1 MLLRWIAALCAG
13 CALSGCSTPYRTPVF
28 VYGGAEFQGIAGVI
42 EKSGTKSV
50 DVVIVHGM
58 CTNDSASANTAIDSL
73 LAALDAT
80 IPRAPPAEVTALAET
95 NDIQVVSR
103 RATVGGVPVRFS
115 ALVWS
120 PLTTPLKRQLAYDM
134 TGEPTDCSVAGECKP
149 KRAKLNGQ
157 FKDGLLDDCLADV
170 LIYQGISRRAIR
182 DKMVG
187 AITQVVEQSDV
198 QARADGTEPGA
209 LVLVAASLGSKMS
222 FDALAEMVDR
232 SSPARHKAAGETAVR
247 RLGLI
252 FMEANQLPILGLA
265 DQEIESAAA
274 RSLAAP
280 PAPEDSLQRILRLK
294 SGPQLNAAT
303 ISLTGVTLVAFTD
316 PNDLLSYR
324 LQPSRYAVP
333 GVAVADVLVS
343 NDTTYFGL
351 LERPDTAHTSYG
363 ANPAVTSLISCGRP
377 KSALCK

>member
-1 MLLRWIAALCAG
+1 MLLRWMVALCAA
-13 CALSGCSTPYRTPVF
+13 CALSGCSTPYRTPVL
-28 VYGGAEFQGIAGVI
+28 VHGGAEFQGIAGVI
-42 EKSGTKSV
+42 EKSGARPV
-50 DVVIVHGM
+50 DVVMVHGM
-58 CTNDSASANTAIDSL
+58 CTYDSAKANAAIDRL
-73 LAALDAT
+73 LAALNENL
-80 IPRAPPAEVTALAET
+80 PPSPPAAITALAET
-95 NDIQVVSR
+95 NDIQIVSR
-103 RATVGGVPVRFS
+103 QATVGGVPVRFS

-134 TGEPTDCSVAGECKP
+134 TGEPTDCSAAGDCKP

-170 LIYQGISRRAIR
+170 MIYQGISRKAIR
-182 DKMVG
+182 DKMAE
-187 AITQVVEQSDV
+187 AITEVVEQSDA

-222 FDALAEMVDR
+222 FDALAEMLDR
-232 SSPARHKAAGETAVR
+232 SPSGRQKAAGETAVR

-265 DQEIESAAA
+265 DQEIESTEA

-280 PAPEDSLQRILRLK
+280 PAPEDSLQRILRRK
-294 SGPQLNAAT
+294 SGPQFNA
-303 ISLTGVTLVAFTD
+303 IGSKGLTLVAFTD

-343 NDTTYFGL
+343 NDKTYFGL
-351 LERPDTAHTSYG
+351 LERPDTAHTGYG
-363 ANPAVTSLISCGRP
+363 ENPAVTSLISCGHP
-377 KSALCK
+377 KSALCR

>member
-28 VYGGAEFQGIAGVI
+28 VDGGAEFQGVAGVI
-42 EKSGTKSV
+42 EKSGGQPV
-50 DVVIVHGM
+50 DVLMVHGM
-58 CTNDSASANTAIDSL
+58 CTHDSASANTAIDSL
-73 LAALDAT
+73 LAALNAT
-80 IPRAPPAEVTALAET
+80 IPLAPPAEITALADT

-120 PLTTPLKRQLAYDM
+120 PLTTPLKKQLAYDV
-134 TGEPTDCSVAGECKP
+134 TGETTDCSVAGECKP

-157 FKDGLLDDCLADV
+157 FKDGLLDDCLADA
-170 LIYQGISRRAIR
+170 LIYQGVSRTAIR
-182 DKMVG
+182 DKMVE
-187 AITQVVEQSDV
+187 AITQVVEQSDA
-198 QARADGTEPGA
+198 QARAGGTEPGA

-222 FDALAEMVDR
+222 FDALAEMLDR
-232 SSPARHKAAGETAVR
+232 SPPGRQKTAGETVVR

-265 DQEIESAAA
+265 DQEIEAAAA
-274 RSLAAP
+274 RSLTTP
-280 PAPEDSLQRILRLK
+280 SVPEDSLQRILRLK
-294 SGPQLNAAT
+294 SGPQFKA
-303 ISLTGVTLVAFTD
+303 ISLTGLTLVAFTD

-343 NDTTYFGL
+343 NATTYLGL
-351 LERPDTAHTSYG
+351 LERPDTAHTGYEM
-363 ANPAVTSLISCGRP
+363 NPAVTALISCGHP

>member
-1 MLLRWIAALCAG
+1 MLLRRLVALCAG

-42 EKSGTKSV
+42 EKSGVQPV
-50 DVVIVHGM
+50 DVVMVHGM
-58 CTNDSASANTAIDSL
+58 CTNDSGTANTAIDGL
-73 LAALDAT
+73 LAALDWT
-80 IPRAPPAEVTALAET
+80 IPPAPPAEVAALAET
-95 NDIQVVSR
+95 NGIQVVSR
-103 RATVGGVPVRFS
+103 RAIIGGVPVRFS

-170 LIYQGISRRAIR
+170 LIYQGISRKAIR
-182 DKMVG
+182 DKMVE
-187 AITQVVEQSDV
+187 AITQVVEQSDA
-198 QARADGTEPGA
+198 QARADRTEPGA

-232 SSPARHKAAGETAVR
+232 RPPGRYKSAGETAVR
-247 RLGLI
+247 RLGHI
-252 FMEANQLPILGLA
+252 FMQANQLPVLGLA
-265 DQEIESAAA
+265 DQEIDSAAA
-274 RSLAAP
+274 RSLTAP
-280 PAPEDSLQRILRLK
+280 TVPDDSLQRILRLK
-294 SGPQLNAAT
+294 SGPQFNA
-303 ISLTGVTLVAFTD
+303 ISLTGLTLVAFTD

-343 NDTTYFGL
+343 NATTYFGL
-351 LERPDTAHTSYG
+351 LERPDTAHTGYG
-363 ANPAVTSLISCGRP
+363 ANPAVTALISCGHP

>member
-1 MLLRWIAALCAG
+1 M
-13 CALSGCSTPYRTPVF
+13 
-28 VYGGAEFQGIAGVI
+28 
-42 EKSGTKSV
+42 
-50 DVVIVHGM
+50 VHGM
-58 CTNDSASANTAIDSL
+58 CTNDSASANTAIDRL

-103 RATVGGVPVRFS
+103 RVMVGGVPVRFS

-134 TGEPTDCSVAGECKP
+134 TGEPTDCSVAGDCKP

-170 LIYQGISRRAIR
+170 LIYQGISRKAIR
-182 DKMVG
+182 DKMVE
-187 AITQVVEQSDV
+187 AITQVVEQSDA
-198 QARADGTEPGA
+198 QAHAEGTEPGA

-222 FDALAEMVDR
+222 FDALAEMVNR
-232 SSPARHKAAGETAVR
+232 SSPGRHKSAGETAVR

-265 DQEIESAAA
+265 DQEIELAPA
-274 RSLAAP
+274 RPLTAP
-280 PAPEDSLQRILRLK
+280 PVPEDSLQRVLRLK
-294 SGPQLNAAT
+294 SGPQFKA
-303 ISLTGVTLVAFTD
+303 ISLTGLTLVAFTD

-343 NDTTYFGL
+343 NATTYFGL
-351 LERPDTAHTSYG
+351 LERPDIAHTGYG